1 MSIELIDKGVST
13 EDLGTENVEEKE
25 VQEQNSKENEK
36 KETTDFEK
44 LEAVLSALVENK
56 VVSMR
61 EYSKNVKEK
70 TRLFSKFRTKS
81 EDSSTVASETQKSKN
96 RVNSTSTIS
105 SSCKH
110 ACHPPHSRRS
120 IIPRE
125 TAEPRQYKTYLEY
138 PPQQSIDSESSQQL
152 NRLYPQQSFDSYEA
166 SQFSKHSDSCCCIHK
181 TELGQRLDKRKFS
194 VHQCLPK
201 RLTTQQWLNST
212 SRQAS
217 TETATTSSG
226 YISPISGNINKRY
239 HSTVT
244 EIDNAHQIDVSN
256 ETTNDADNDTI
267 IEISK
272 IQAQKPVDDII
283 EHRSKDG
290 DNNTTNTTAN
300 NKNCSESKV
309 FNDFPRNGLEYL
321 NANDIRLQENNSK
334 CDETCF
340 MSLPPC
346 LSTPYLPSSC
356 RYSIPENTRCYSHA
370 SYRHSHPSGGQYL
383 SCCNSPTHSIHS

>member
-25 VQEQNSKENEK
+25 IQEQNNSKENEK

-70 TRLFSKFRTKS
+70 TNLFSRFRTKS
-81 EDSSTVASETQKSKN
+81 EDSSTAQSDSQKSKN
-96 RVNSTSTIS
+96 RVNSSSTIS

-138 PPQQSIDSESSQQL
+138 PAQQSIDSESSQQL

-181 TELGQRLDKRKFS
+181 TELGQKIVDKRKFS

-226 YISPISGNINKRY
+226 YISPISGNVNKKY

-244 EIDNAHQIDVSN
+244 EIDNAHQIDISN

-272 IQAQKPVDDII
+272 FKAQKPVDDVANS
-283 EHRSKDG
+283 SKD
-290 DNNTTNTTAN
+290 DD
-300 NKNCSESKV
+300 NKNCSESKI

-321 NANDIRLQENNSK
+321 NANDIRLEENKLK

-346 LSTPYLPSSC
+346 LSTPYLPSTC
-356 RYSIPENTRCYSHA
+356 RYSIPENSRCYSHA
-370 SYRHSHPSGGQYL
+370 SYRHSHPSGGHYV

>member
-1 MSIELIDKGVST
+1 MIDKGVST
-13 EDLGTENVEEKE
+13 EDLGTENVEEE
-25 VQEQNSKENEK
+25 EIQEQNAEEKEK

-44 LEAVLSALVENK
+44 LEAVLSVLVENK

-61 EYSKNVKEK
+61 EYSKNVKDK
-70 TRLFSKFRTKS
+70 RKLFGRFRNRGEEANNAQS
-81 EDSSTVASETQKSKN
+81 DAQKSKN
-96 RVNSTSTIS
+96 RVNSSSTIS

-110 ACHPPHSRRS
+110 ACLQPHSRRS

-125 TAEPRQYKTYLEY
+125 SAEPRQYQAYLEY
-138 PPQQSIDSESSQQL
+138 PQQSIDSESSHQL
-152 NRLYPQQSFDSYEA
+152 NPQQSFDSNEA
-166 SQFSKHSDSCCCIHK
+166 SQFSKHSDSCCCSHK

-201 RLTTQQWLNST
+201 RLTTQNWLNST

-226 YISPISGNINKRY
+226 YISPTSGTVNKKC

-244 EIDNAHQIDVSN
+244 ELDTHQNDLSN
-256 ETTNDADNDTI
+256 GTTNDVDNDTI

-272 IQAQKPVDDII
+272 IKAQETLDDV
-283 EHRSKDG
+283 EQKNNG
-290 DNNTTNTTAN
+290 D
-300 NKNCSESKV
+300 KLHSESKV

-321 NANDIRLQENNSK
+321 NANDIRLQENKLK

-356 RYSIPENTRCYSHA
+356 RYSIPEDPRCYSHA
-370 SYRHSHPSGGQYL
+370 SYRHSHPSGGHYV